1 MSSGAGK
8 TRRGCFWRTPEAAGL
23 SLNGPPLTLFPMQ
36 SYALSAAE
44 CTLLHQAAGMAGD
57 RLSRHENDAGVRVME
72 TLIAQLEAQP
82 AKVQLSELQREVL
95 GKMLMHISYDL
106 LQADEDEQSARAEIL
121 AERLF
126 EDE

>member
-1 MSSGAGK
+1 MN
-8 TRRGCFWRTPEAAGL
+8 
-23 SLNGPPLTLFPMQ
+23 LNGPPLTLSPMQ

-72 TLIAQLEAQP
+72 TLIAQLETQP
-82 AKVQLSELQREVL
+82 ATVQLSELQREVL
-95 GKMLMHISYDL
+95 GKMLMNMSYDL
-106 LQADEDEQSARAEIL
+106 LQADEDERSALAETL

>member
-1 MSSGAGK
+1 MSSGAGR
-8 TRRGCFWRTPEAAGL
+8 THRGCFWRTPEAAGL
-23 SLNGPPLTLFPMQ
+23 SLARLSDAFPMH

-72 TLIAQLEAQP
+72 TLIAQLETQP
-82 AKVQLSELQREVL
+82 AKVRLSELQREVL
-95 GKMLMHISYDL
+95 GKMLMNMSYDL
-106 LQADEDEQSARAEIL
+106 LQADEDERSALAETL